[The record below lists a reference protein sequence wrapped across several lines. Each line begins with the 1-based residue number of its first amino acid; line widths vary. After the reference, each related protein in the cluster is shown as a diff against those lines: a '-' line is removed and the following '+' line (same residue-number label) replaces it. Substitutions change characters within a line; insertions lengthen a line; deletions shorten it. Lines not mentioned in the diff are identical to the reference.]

1 MKRRLC
7 LVLFLLMLVTCVTA
21 SGEAADWNYDANYGI
36 LRGYNGAGGDV
47 VVPGELDGFTVD
59 VIGVSVFRG
68 ETITSLTLPETVL
81 ELRSNAISTCDNL
94 TRVSLPQSL
103 VVINRMNFFSCT
115 ALTEV
120 TIPAGVRY
128 IGDASFR
135 YCDSLRKITFE
146 GVCPAI
152 DIDCFSLLPEGATA
166 YVPDDQLDAYI
177 AAFENA
183 GSEVS
188 VQPSGKNAVIME
200 NNGYVESEFDFDA
213 STGTITSYNGYATY
227 LAIPETIGGAP
238 VKAIGPEA
246 FAQHTYL
253 ALLELPEGLETIG
266 DRAFYNCES
275 LARVHFPSTL
285 KFIGDSAF
293 ENCRNMGD
301 LYLPSTLEAI
311 GSNAFKGDY
320 NIQYIVLESPTAP
333 MLGENVFAGC
343 DYLYDI
349 DLNAHGTRQE
359 MQQWQAYVDALG
371 LPCRVWRAQDPTA
384 QSPEKGAYRYE
395 NRVLTEYTGTKT
407 RIHPHLTVS
416 KEAVIG
422 LGDGVFKGSQT
433 IEYFSVAHND
443 EFTTIGAEAFMNSSL
458 RNVDLFDSVTTIGAR
473 AFAGCTQL
481 EALTLPNSLTTI
493 GEGALDG
500 LTGLKKLVIQC
511 DPAII
516 PAGVFANLPAL
527 SDVTVEFGAI
537 PAHMF
542 EDSGVTVLTLGA
554 GVTEIGDSAFA
565 NTALTSAEM
574 QNVLAGRKMT

>member
-1 MKRRLC
+1 MKRKLC
-7 LVLFLLMLVTCVTA
+7 LILFLLMLVTCVTA

-59 VIGVSVFRG
+59 VIGVNVFRG

-135 YCDSLRKITFE
+135 FCESLRKITFE

-188 VQPSGKNAVIME
+188 VQPSGKNAVIVE

-238 VKAIGPEA
+238 VKVIGPEA

-266 DRAFYNCES
+266 DRAFYNCET

-285 KFIGDSAF
+285 KFIGDNAFYNAYKSSILELPEGLEHIGAYAFYFAGIKGFLTLPEGLKTIGESAF
-293 ENCRNMGD
+293 EACSNMGGN
-301 LYLPSTLEAI
+301 LYLPSTLESI
-311 GSNAFKGDY
+311 GSRAFKGDY
-320 NIQYIVLESPTAP
+320 NIQYIVLESLTAP
-333 MLGENVFAGC
+333 TLGEDVFAGC

-359 MQQWQAYVDALG
+359 MQLWQAF
-371 LPCRVWRAQDPTA
+371 W
-384 QSPEKGAYRYE
+384 
-395 NRVLTEYTGTKT
+395 VLM
-407 RIHPHLTVS
+407 R
-416 KEAVIG
+416 
-422 LGDGVFKGSQT
+422 
-433 IEYFSVAHND
+433 
-443 EFTTIGAEAFMNSSL
+443 
-458 RNVDLFDSVTTIGAR
+458 
-473 AFAGCTQL
+473 
-481 EALTLPNSLTTI
+481 
-493 GEGALDG
+493 
-500 LTGLKKLVIQC
+500 
-511 DPAII
+511 
-516 PAGVFANLPAL
+516 
-527 SDVTVEFGAI
+527 
-537 PAHMF
+537 
-542 EDSGVTVLTLGA
+542 
-554 GVTEIGDSAFA
+554 
-565 NTALTSAEM
+565 
-574 QNVLAGRKMT
+574 

>member
-1 MKRRLC
+1 MKRKLC

-128 IGDASFR
+128 IGDTSFR

-152 DIDCFSLLPEGATA
+152 DIDCFSLLPEDATA

-188 VQPSGKNAVIME
+188 VQPSGKNAVIVE

-227 LAIPETIGGAP
+227 LSIPETIGGAP

-266 DRAFYNCES
+266 DRAFYNCET

-293 ENCRNMGD
+293 YNAYKSSILELPEGLEHIGAYAFYFAGIKGFLTLPEGLKTIGESAFEACSNMGGN
-301 LYLPSTLEAI
+301 LYLPSTLESI
-311 GSNAFKGDY
+311 GS
-320 NIQYIVLESPTAP
+320 
-333 MLGENVFAGC
+333 
-343 DYLYDI
+343 
-349 DLNAHGTRQE
+349 
-359 MQQWQAYVDALG
+359 
-371 LPCRVWRAQDPTA
+371 RASRAT
-384 QSPEKGAYRYE
+384 
-395 NRVLTEYTGTKT
+395 TT
-407 RIHPHLTVS
+407 
-416 KEAVIG
+416 
-422 LGDGVFKGSQT
+422 
-433 IEYFSVAHND
+433 FS
-443 EFTTIGAEAFMNSSL
+443 
-458 RNVDLFDSVTTIGAR
+458 
-473 AFAGCTQL
+473 
-481 EALTLPNSLTTI
+481 
-493 GEGALDG
+493 
-500 LTGLKKLVIQC
+500 
-511 DPAII
+511 
-516 PAGVFANLPAL
+516 
-527 SDVTVEFGAI
+527 
-537 PAHMF
+537 
-542 EDSGVTVLTLGA
+542 
-554 GVTEIGDSAFA
+554 
-565 NTALTSAEM
+565 TSFWKA
-574 QNVLAGRKMT
+574 